1 MGNTLIL
8 FILML
13 FAGITSFSQGS
24 DFVSDAISDCDGGM
38 NIIEPG
44 VFSIQFTGGSG
55 LVADIQNYPSLTK
68 IPENNSIWCS
78 FIAPFN
84 GNLKLDASMT
94 KGFLQ
99 MVIFEQGENDICDEI
114 QKGTADI
121 KRLID
126 GTSSTLGLNSNP
138 GENQLYTL
146 ELREGQKICLMF
158 TTEIKSKEKLK
169 LVFNFDALSGTNN
182 HLETKVVDLRDDEF
196 SPAFHIVVRDASNGK
211 PVIAN
216 LTIEGLK
223 SIAALYQGSDFYF
236 QIQKNGKLT
245 MKCDAKGYFFADRTE
260 NVTAN
265 LESEFTIWLEPLQQ
279 GKSMQIEEIE
289 FHPGT
294 SDFMPTSESKLR
306 RLKDFMALN
315 SEVKIEIQGH
325 VFSMDNNNSFAGQK
339 LSEARAKRVYNY
351 LVENGIN
358 KERMTTI
365 GFGNT
370 KPIFPKP
377 KLAYEEQMNRRVE
390 IKVL

>member
-121 KRLID
+121 KRLADLSSYELLIRRQVID
-126 GTSSTLGLNSNP
+126 L
-138 GENQLYTL
+138 
-146 ELREGQKICLMF
+146 
-158 TTEIKSKEKLK
+158 
-169 LVFNFDALSGTNN
+169 D
-182 HLETKVVDLRDDEF
+182 
-196 SPAFHIVVRDASNGK
+196 
-211 PVIAN
+211 
-216 LTIEGLK
+216 
-223 SIAALYQGSDFYF
+223 
-236 QIQKNGKLT
+236 
-245 MKCDAKGYFFADRTE
+245 
-260 NVTAN
+260 
-265 LESEFTIWLEPLQQ
+265 
-279 GKSMQIEEIE
+279 
-289 FHPGT
+289 
-294 SDFMPTSESKLR
+294 
-306 RLKDFMALN
+306 
-315 SEVKIEIQGH
+315 
-325 VFSMDNNNSFAGQK
+325 
-339 LSEARAKRVYNY
+339 
-351 LVENGIN
+351 
-358 KERMTTI
+358 
-365 GFGNT
+365 
-370 KPIFPKP
+370 
-377 KLAYEEQMNRRVE
+377 
-390 IKVL
+390 